1 MGKSASLLTV
11 ATACLFTLLPLAAH
25 ATDTTTTTATTK
37 ETPKAA
43 DTASPKPAPEFPADF
58 TTQGTVMVEGHLI
71 NYQAVAGTLLVGST
85 NAQDAAFGTGEF
97 APTKPD
103 DKHAPATARMSY
115 VAYFKRDEKPD
126 TRPITFIYNGGPGSS
141 TVWLHMGAWGPKR
154 VLTAD
159 DQHTAPAPYQLVDN
173 TYSLLD
179 ASDLV
184 FIDAPGTGFGRLYG
198 KDQAKAFWGVD
209 QDGNAFARFITR
221 FLSKYQRW
229 NSPKYLFGESYG
241 TTRSAVL
248 SNILER
254 HDNVDLNGVILL
266 SQILNF
272 DDSADAPQY
281 NPGVELPYVL
291 TLPTYAAT
299 AYYHHRLPTQPAE
312 LQPFL
317 TEVEHFAL
325 TDYAEALAQGSQLPT
340 PTRQAIA
347 EKLHGYTG
355 LPVAYILK
363 SDLRLNVGKFN
374 INLQGDQD
382 ITTGRLDSRFSGPSM
397 DPLSEEADY
406 DPQSAGI
413 SSAYVAAFNDYVR
426 RILKFGDG
434 LTFLPESGAA
444 GKTWEMKHIAPGE
457 SPEDASGNVN
467 VMPDLAAA
475 MKYNP
480 RLKVMLNGGYYDLAT
495 PFFAAIYETNHLPI
509 PANLNANIQTT
520 FYESGHMV
528 YVHEPALKQLHDN
541 VAAFIRS
548 TYKVTA
554 Q

>member
-1 MGKSASLLTV
+1 MRKPVSLLAV
-11 ATACLFTLLPLAAH
+11 ATACLFTLLPCTTSH
-25 ATDTTTTTATTK
+25 ATDTTTTKDAAKPADATA
-37 ETPKAA
+37 PKAA
-43 DTASPKPAPEFPADF
+43 IEFPADS
-58 TTQGTVMVEGHLI
+58 TTQGSVTVEGRAI
-71 NYQAVAGTLLVGST
+71 TYEAVAGTIVVGAT
-85 NAQDAAFGTGEF
+85 NAQDAAIGTGEF
-97 APTKPD
+97 PVTKPD
-103 DKHAPATARMSY
+103 DKNAPATARMSY
-115 VAYFKRDEKPD
+115 VAYFLRDAKPD
-126 TRPITFIYNGGPGSS
+126 SRPITFIYNGGPGSS

-154 VLTAD
+154 VITAD

-173 TYSLLD
+173 NYSLLD

-198 KDQAKAFWGVD
+198 KDKAKAFWGVD

-248 SNILER
+248 SNILETD
-254 HDNVDLNGVILL
+254 DNVDLNGVILL

-272 DDSADAPQY
+272 DDSADGPEY
-281 NPGVELPYVL
+281 NPGVELPYELV
-291 TLPTYAAT
+291 LPTYTAT
-299 AYYHHRLPTQPAE
+299 AFYHHRLPNQPAD
-312 LQPFL
+312 LQPL
-317 TEVEHFAL
+317 LKEVEQFSL
-325 TDYAEALAQGSQLPT
+325 GDYAAALAQGSNLPQA
-340 PTRQAIA
+340 TRQSIA
-347 EKLHGYTG
+347 EKLHTYTG
-355 LPVAYILK
+355 LPTAYILK
-363 SDLRLNVGKFN
+363 ANLRINAGMFN
-374 INLQGDQD
+374 HTLQGDDD

-397 DPLSEEADY
+397 DPLDKEASY
-406 DPQSAGI
+406 DPQSAAI

-426 RILKFGDG
+426 RVLKFGNG
-434 LTFLPESGAA
+434 LTFLPESDAVGRD
-444 GKTWEMKHIAPGE
+444 WEMKHSPPGVPAGE
-457 SPEDASGNVN
+457 GGGDVN

-495 PFFAAIYETNHLPI
+495 PFFAAMYETDHLPI
-509 PANLNANIQTT
+509 PANLNANIQMA

-548 TYKVTA
+548 TYKPAA